1 MACTYIDKPTK
12 LCRNGTSERVVV
24 HEEIRLGRQR
34 KVADFSWEGT
44 GEIIVG
50 KHELVR
56 ETSELDRKYRFGI
69 GGQCSKDDIGLGL
82 GLTLTLGRSGM
93 K

>member
-1 MACTYIDKPTK
+1 MRQGAHVACTYIDKPTK

-24 HEEIRLGRQR
+24 HEEIRTGRQR

-56 ETSELDRKYRFGI
+56 ETSELDRKNGKTQVWDR
-69 GGQCSKDDIGLGL
+69 
-82 GLTLTLGRSGM
+82 RSVFKG
-93 K
+93 